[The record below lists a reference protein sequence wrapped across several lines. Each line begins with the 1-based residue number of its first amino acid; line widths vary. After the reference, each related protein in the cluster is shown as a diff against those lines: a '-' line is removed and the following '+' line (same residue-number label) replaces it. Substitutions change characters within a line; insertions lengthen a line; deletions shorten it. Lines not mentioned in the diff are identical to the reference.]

1 MGDSTGSM
9 LIFFAIIMVVYIL
22 GALIYTLV
30 QRIRRSAKD
39 RKWTDG

>member
-9 LIFFAIIMVVYIL
+9 LIFFTIIMVVYIL

-30 QRIRRSAKD
+30 QRIRKAAKE

>member
-1 MGDSTGSM
+1 M
-9 LIFFAIIMVVYIL
+9 LIFFAIIMVVYVL

-30 QRIRRSAKD
+30 QRIRKATKE

>member
-30 QRIRRSAKD
+30 QRIRKATKE

>member
-22 GALIYTLV
+22 GALIYALV
-30 QRIRRSAKD
+30 QRIRKAAKE